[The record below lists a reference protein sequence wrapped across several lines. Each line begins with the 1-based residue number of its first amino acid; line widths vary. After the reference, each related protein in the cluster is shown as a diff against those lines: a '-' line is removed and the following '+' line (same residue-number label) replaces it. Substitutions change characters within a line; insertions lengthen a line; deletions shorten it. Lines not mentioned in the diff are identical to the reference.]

1 MRTSLQMQIFIVGL
15 LFLRS
20 RLVFNIGPLGSPTS
34 RGEFETKPGRNLE
47 NQGASFP
54 PGKQKQS
61 FSRPGPFHEKRNNYV
76 VLFPRFLVH
85 FGAPGK
91 QSLKSPCFV
100 SSYFPCFN
108 FFPNPLCPPVHPRTC
123 IIASSHDARIVCRLS
138 HEHVKIA
145 VNLPTLGPVG
155 NSRLPFSSELVV
167 LDKLASQ

>member
-1 MRTSLQMQIFIVGL
+1 MQIFIVGL

-61 FSRPGPFHEKRNNYV
+61 FSHPGPFHEKRNNYV

-108 FFPNPLCPPVHPRTC
+108 FFPILLSFGIREYKIPRLLGNAFSDLSLLTLDLV
-123 IIASSHDARIVCRLS
+123 AWEMARKHTAPYNI
-138 HEHVKIA
+138 
-145 VNLPTLGPVG
+145 G
-155 NSRLPFSSELVV
+155 F
-167 LDKLASQ
+167 

>member
-1 MRTSLQMQIFIVGL
+1 MRNSLQMQIFIVGL

-61 FSRPGPFHEKRNNYV
+61 FSHPGPFHEKRNNYV

-108 FFPNPLCPPVHPRTC
+108 FFPSESSPFWWEIIVVLVFLWSENTEHPQKGGIESPVHPQKGG
-123 IIASSHDARIVCRLS
+123 IEIFV
-138 HEHVKIA
+138 
-145 VNLPTLGPVG
+145 
-155 NSRLPFSSELVV
+155 
-167 LDKLASQ
+167 

>member
-1 MRTSLQMQIFIVGL
+1 MRNSLQMQIFIVGL

-61 FSRPGPFHEKRNNYV
+61 FSHPGPFHEKRNNYV
-76 VLFPRFLVH
+76 VLFFRFLVH

-108 FFPNPLCPPVHPRTC
+108 FFPISGFLKRNIWASRAVSPTIHPY
-123 IIASSHDARIVCRLS
+123 ISFPSFSHVERHRWDRQ
-138 HEHVKIA
+138 
-145 VNLPTLGPVG
+145 TLRRG
-155 NSRLPFSSELVV
+155 
-167 LDKLASQ
+167 K